1 MEARGA
7 HYFEVLYRN
16 EFPVYNIFFKV
27 LRFLY
32 ISTID
37 AIALLFNIILINI
50 ILFNRVFFYV
60 FIVKFS

>member
-16 EFPVYNIFFKV
+16 ELPVYNIFFKV

-32 ISTID
+32 ISTIA
-37 AIALLFNIILINI
+37 AIALLINI
-50 ILFNRVFFYV
+50 ILFNRVLFYV